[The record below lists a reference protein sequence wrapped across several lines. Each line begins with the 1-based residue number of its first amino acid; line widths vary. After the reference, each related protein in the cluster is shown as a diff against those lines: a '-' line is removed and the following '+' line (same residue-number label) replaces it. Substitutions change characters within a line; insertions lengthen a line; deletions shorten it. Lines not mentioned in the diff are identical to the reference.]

1 MKSVENN
8 EFVDI
13 KGIYKRY
20 IKYWPVFV
28 VSVFVLGILGVIYL
42 KVVPPVLQVNA
53 NILIK
58 EDKGISG
65 TSASA
70 AAASVEVLLWGECL

>member
-42 KVVPPVLQVNA
+42 KVVPPYCRLMQ
-53 NILIK
+53 
-58 EDKGISG
+58 IS
-65 TSASA
+65 
-70 AAASVEVLLWGECL
+70 